1 MGKKKS
7 VLRSILTSV
16 RKTIINP
23 VKTFFKKSIS
33 SIGEQIKIDR
43 LTRERDNI
51 VKANKKLSKTNV
63 NLNLEKT
70 QIVNDNTSII
80 NDWSNINTGVQTSI
94 TNQNLL
100 KDNNANDIA
109 VHDNKIIEKKDKI
122 NFLKKNILY
131 NTLFDTNTKKNIY
144 YSIKNENSNINKN
157 IDIYN
162 VSMSKNGQK
171 YKYTIQQL
179 NEIEDINTVFF
190 IIYYLLFI
198 AFCYIVFYKNISK
211 KIKLLL
217 FFLFLLYPFF
227 VYSLETLIY
236 TIFNNIYLYIISI
249 YNIEKIYE

>member
-1 MGKKKS
+1 MGFLS
-7 VLRSILTSV
+7 SIRS
-16 RKTIINP
+16 KIINP
-23 VKTFFKKSIS
+23 VKTFFTKSAS

-43 LTRERDNI
+43 LTRERDSI
-51 VKANKKLSKTNV
+51 KKINNDLSKTNV

-94 TNQNLL
+94 TNQNSL
-100 KDNNANDIA
+100 KDENIKTINDDDKTIF
-109 VHDNKIIEKKDKI
+109 EKKDEI

-131 NTLFDTNTKKNIY
+131 NTLFDINTKKNIY

-162 VSMSKNGQK
+162 GSISKNGQK